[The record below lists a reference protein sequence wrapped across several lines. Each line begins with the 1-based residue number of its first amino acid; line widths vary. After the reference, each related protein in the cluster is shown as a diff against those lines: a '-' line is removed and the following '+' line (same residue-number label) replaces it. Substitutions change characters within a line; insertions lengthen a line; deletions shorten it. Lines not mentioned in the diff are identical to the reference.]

1 MTTSST
7 AAPHEARSPRGRA
20 RPAHPAA
27 IVQLVQRRTFSAGKP
42 RVMLIRAEPVW
53 EGPERLPL
61 DRGRTVRIATAVSP
75 LAVLEAVTGHRE
87 SQAGSDELLVVLTD
101 AEEAELGSGLLARV
115 YQNRVY
121 PIEPWS
127 VVRQLFGAREIDPRL
142 TAEGWAAEA
151 LIDAAGQGDWPKVP
165 GAMLSRDT
173 ALARLAVT
181 RLSTSAHRLN
191 VDSLD
196 LHAFLAWSLAP
207 GASERLAVL
216 GGQERRGLT
225 KWLTDPDRAGES
237 AGALSALFALFD
249 AGRGTDTA
257 PMGLVCSAL
266 WGPDAPSSADRARG
280 RAEQV
285 FNATWLDDSAFA
297 VFGTQTQ
304 SYVRALLL
312 SRTAA
317 VDSPDGADPYA
328 VLDRAETLIR
338 QFGAEEAAGSSTL
351 LPSGLQARFGAVAQ
365 ALTRCVPADA
375 SKPPSEPRIHAL
387 ADAVRR
393 LDDHVLTGWG
403 SSRDSVVRIRM
414 AQRLVQWLAQ
424 GEEACFATAA
434 QAVNLHIGEY
444 GWVDLATG
452 HIHDGDSAHPELSS
466 AYSAL
471 HAAVHARRHAVD
483 EAFAARLA
491 DEVASDSEPAEA
503 LVVESFARRV
513 LAPVV
518 KASRNGAHP
527 LLFLLLDGAS
537 AAIAADLAEQLRAR
551 AWVEHDPV
559 IDVPGPPHRRAM
571 TSALPSLTTV
581 SRGSLFAGELVELGQ
596 GEERSRFVGHQF
608 WNGAAVRLFHK
619 AGLRGEAGTPLG
631 TELTE
636 ALADPGTHVAVVV
649 NTIDDRL
656 REDRPVSN
664 WQLDELLGV
673 AELLASARINGRAVV
688 ITSDHGHIIDRESA
702 KVAAPDALSA
712 RHRTGSTPTKA
723 GEVALAG
730 RRVVAPGQRIVALWD
745 STARYGNRQ
754 AGYHGGAALAEV
766 AIPVLA
772 FVPRGATAPKGW
784 RELGPQRPQWW
795 SLEADGYVTALAE
808 RRPSVKATPAKR
820 RASAA
825 VLRRQAEQLE
835 AAEIASGQGALVP
848 VTAVESPPSP
858 ASESSVAS
866 RTDQL
871 IESLRSSDILQAQ
884 LNALPRKEDFASIG
898 AAVRALVEAHGI
910 LPVSAVAEEAGKR
923 PARAAGFAATL
934 QRVLNYDQVEV
945 LTLVDSGRSLRL
957 DLEQLRQQFGLR
969 DTPGTPK

>member
-1 MTTSST
+1 
-7 AAPHEARSPRGRA
+7 
-20 RPAHPAA
+20 
-27 IVQLVQRRTFSAGKP
+27 
-42 RVMLIRAEPVW
+42 MLIRAEPTW
-53 EGPERLPL
+53 DGPERLPL

-75 LAVLEAVTGHRE
+75 LAVLEAVTGHQE
-87 SQAGSDELLVVLTD
+87 SQQTDEVLAVLTD

-151 LIDAAGQGDWPKVP
+151 LIDAAGQGEWPKVP
-165 GAMLSRDT
+165 GAVLSRDT
-173 ALARLAVT
+173 ALARLATT
-181 RLSTSAHRLN
+181 RLSTSAHRLD
-191 VDSLD
+191 VDALD

-207 GASERLAVL
+207 GASERLAAL
-216 GGQERRGLT
+216 GAQEHRGLT
-225 KWLTDPDRAGES
+225 RWLTDPDRAGES
-237 AGALSALFALFD
+237 AGALAGLFALFD
-249 AGRGTDTA
+249 AGRGSDA
-257 PMGLVCSAL
+257 VPMGLVCSVL
-266 WGPDAPSSADRARG
+266 WGPDSLASADRARG

-285 FNATWLDDSAFA
+285 FNASHLDDNAFA
-297 VFGTQTQ
+297 VFGAQAQ
-304 SYVRALLL
+304 QYVRALLL
-312 SRTAA
+312 SRTTA
-317 VDSPDGADPYA
+317 VDSADGADPHA

-351 LPSGLQARFGAVAQ
+351 LKSGLQARFGAVAQ

-375 SKPPSEPRIHAL
+375 AQPPSARNIHAL
-387 ADAVRR
+387 GEAVRR

-403 SSRDSVVRIRM
+403 KARDSVVRIRM

-424 GEEACFATAA
+424 ASDLGFATAA
-434 QAVNLHIGEY
+434 EAVDLHIGEY
-444 GWVDLATG
+444 GWVDLACG
-452 HIHDGDSAHPELSS
+452 HIHDGDSAHPELPG
-466 AYSAL
+466 AYAL
-471 HAAVHARRHAVD
+471 LLAAVRTPRHAVD
-483 EAFAARLA
+483 KAFAARLA
-491 DEVASDSEPAEA
+491 DEVASNSEPAAA

-518 KASRNGAHP
+518 KTSRSGGHP

-559 IDVPGPPHRRAM
+559 VDVPGPPRRRAM

-581 SRGSLFAGELVELGQ
+581 SRGSLFAGELVDLGQ
-596 GEERSRFVGHQF
+596 GEERSRFAGHSF

-619 AGLRGEAGTPLG
+619 AGLRGEAGAPLG

-636 ALADPGTHVAVVV
+636 ALADPNVHVAVVV

-664 WQLDELLGV
+664 WRLDELLGME
-673 AELLASARINGRAVV
+673 ELLASARVNGRAVV

-702 KVAAPDALSA
+702 KVTAPDALSA
-712 RHRTGSTPTKA
+712 RHRAGTTLPKT

-730 RRVVAPGQRIVALWD
+730 RRVVAPGGEIVALWD
-745 STARYGNRQ
+745 TTARYGNRQ

-772 FVPRGATAPKGW
+772 FVPRGASTPKGW

-795 SLEADGYVTALAE
+795 SLEVDGQGAALAAH
-808 RRPSVKATPAKR
+808 RPSLPAPLPAKR
-820 RASAA
+820 QAA
-825 VLRRQAEQLE
+825 AESLRRQTERLE
-835 AAEIASGQGALVP
+835 AAELASGQGALLP
-848 VTAVESPPSP
+848 VTAVESSSSP
-858 ASESSVAS
+858 ASGRPHAS
-866 RTDQL
+866 RTDKL
-871 IESLRSSDILQAQ
+871 VDALRSSDILQAQ
-884 LNALPRKEDFASIG
+884 LNALPRKEDFASID

-910 LPVSAVAEEAGKR
+910 MPVSAVAERAGKR

-934 QRVLNYDQVEV
+934 QRVLNYDQAEV

-957 DLEQLRQQFGLR
+957 DLGQLRQQFGLN
-969 DTPGTPK
+969 DTSGAPT

>member
-1 MTTSST
+1 M
-7 AAPHEARSPRGRA
+7 
-20 RPAHPAA
+20 
-27 IVQLVQRRTFSAGKP
+27 QLVQARTFSEGKP

-61 DRGRTVRIATAVSP
+61 DRGRTVRITTAVSP
-75 LAVLEAVTGHRE
+75 LAVLEAVTGHQE
-87 SQAGSDELLVVLTD
+87 SQHETDEVLAVLTD

-121 PIEPWS
+121 PVEPWS

-151 LIDAAGQGDWPKVP
+151 LIDAAGQGHWPKVP
-165 GAMLSRDT
+165 GAVLSRDT
-173 ALARLAVT
+173 ALARLAAT

-191 VDSLD
+191 ADALD

-207 GASERLAVL
+207 GAPERLAAL
-216 GGQERRGLT
+216 GAQEHQGLT

-237 AGALSALFALFD
+237 AGALAALFALFD
-249 AGRGTDTA
+249 AGRGTDA
-257 PMGLVCSAL
+257 VPMGLVCSVL
-266 WGPDAPSSADRARG
+266 WGPDSPSSADRARG

-285 FNATWLDDSAFA
+285 FNSSELDDNAFA

-304 SYVRALLL
+304 QYVRALLL
-312 SRTAA
+312 SRTTA
-317 VDSPDGADPYA
+317 VDSPDGADPHA

-351 LPSGLQARFGAVAQ
+351 LKTGLQARFGTVAR

-375 SKPPSEPRIHAL
+375 AKPPSARHIHAL
-387 ADAVRR
+387 AEAVRR

-403 SSRDSVVRIRM
+403 STRDSVVRIRM

-424 GEEACFATAA
+424 GAGVDFATVAEA
-434 QAVNLHIGEY
+434 IDLHIGEY
-444 GWVDLATG
+444 GWVDLASG
-452 HIHDGDSAHPELSS
+452 HIHDGDSAHPELPR
-466 AYSAL
+466 AYASL
-471 HAAVHARRHAVD
+471 LAAVHTRRHGVD

-491 DEVASDSEPAEA
+491 DETASDAEPTAA

-518 KASRNGAHP
+518 KASRSGGRP

-559 IDVPGPPHRRAM
+559 VDVPGPPRRRAM

-581 SRGSLFAGELVELGQ
+581 SRGSLFAGELAELGQ
-596 GEERSRFVGHQF
+596 DEERSRFAGHTF
-608 WNGAAVRLFHK
+608 WSGATVRLFHK
-619 AGLRGEAGTPLG
+619 AGLRGEAGARLG
-631 TELTE
+631 TELAE
-636 ALADPGTHVAVVV
+636 ALADPNVHVGVVV

-664 WQLDELLGV
+664 WRLDELLGME
-673 AELLASARINGRAVV
+673 ELLASARVNGRAVV

-712 RHRTGSTPTKA
+712 RHRTGTTAPQA

-730 RRVVAPGQRIVALWD
+730 RRVVAPGGRIVALWD
-745 STARYGNRQ
+745 TTARYGSRQ
-754 AGYHGGAALAEV
+754 PGYHGGAALAEV

-772 FVPRGATAPKGW
+772 FVPRGATTPKGW

-795 SLEADGYVTALAE
+795 SLEADGPATALAAQ
-808 RRPSVKATPAKR
+808 RPPLAASLPTKR
-820 RASAA
+820 QASTKSP
-825 VLRRQAEQLE
+825 RRQAERLE
-835 AAEIASGQGALVP
+835 AAELASGQGALVP
-848 VTAVESPPSP
+848 VTDVESPSLPVS
-858 ASESSVAS
+858 ASTHAS
-866 RTDQL
+866 GTDQL
-871 IESLRSSDILQAQ
+871 IEALRSSDILQAQ
-884 LNALPRKEDFASIG
+884 LKALPRKEDFASID
-898 AAVRALVEAHGI
+898 AAVRSLVEAHGI
-910 LPVSAVAEEAGKR
+910 MPVSVVAERAGKR

-945 LTLVDSGRSLRL
+945 LMLVDSGRSLRL
-957 DLEQLRQQFGLR
+957 DLERLRQQFGL
-969 DTPGTPK
+969 DDASGVSK